1 MPKIALLASGCTTTQ
16 QPDSKYFVSY
26 WYIPN
31 GSDYDQARV
40 VKLFF
45 SEDYKEEVE
54 KIVARYDYPPEM
66 PVICKL

>member
-31 GSDYDQARV
+31 GSDCQSPHP
-40 VKLFF
+40 KG
-45 SEDYKEEVE
+45 
-54 KIVARYDYPPEM
+54 
-66 PVICKL
+66 